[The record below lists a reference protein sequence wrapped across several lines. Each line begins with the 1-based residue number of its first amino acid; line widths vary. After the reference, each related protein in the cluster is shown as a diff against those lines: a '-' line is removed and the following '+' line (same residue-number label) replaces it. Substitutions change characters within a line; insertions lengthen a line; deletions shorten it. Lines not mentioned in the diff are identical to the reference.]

1 MPFTGHCLCGAVT
14 YVVNVSEPDLVAYC
28 HCDDCQ
34 RQSGSTYS
42 SFIIVPKETV
52 IIKGQIQTFTNK
64 GSSGLP
70 VHRQFCVQC
79 GSPLF
84 DEALSAPNELAIKS
98 GSLSVQQKEKLQPTA
113 EFWTA
118 NKLPFCGEHL
128 SNAYWHMPE

>member
-1 MPFTGHCLCGAVT
+1 M
-14 YVVNVSEPDLVAYC
+14 
-28 HCDDCQ
+28 
-34 RQSGSTYS
+34 
-42 SFIIVPKETV
+42 

-98 GSLSVQQKEKLQPTA
+98 GSLSVQQKEKLQPVSVSRPRSVLRLMV
-113 EFWTA
+113 
-118 NKLPFCGEHL
+118 LPDC
-128 SNAYWHMPE
+128 